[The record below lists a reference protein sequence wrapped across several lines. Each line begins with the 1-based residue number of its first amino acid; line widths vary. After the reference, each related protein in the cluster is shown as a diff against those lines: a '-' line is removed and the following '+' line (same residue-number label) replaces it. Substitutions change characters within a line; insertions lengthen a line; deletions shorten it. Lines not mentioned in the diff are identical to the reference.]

1 MAVREKLYLSPGQM
15 VARYPNTSEP
25 YWAQLRYT
33 GLGPKFIK
41 LSLKRVVY
49 DLDDVEA
56 WEASR
61 KGTKTGEALA

>member
-1 MAVREKLYLSPGQM
+1 MAVREKLYLSAKQM
-15 VARYPNTSEP
+15 VDRYPGTSEP

-49 DLDDVEA
+49 DLEDVEA
-56 WEASR
+56 WEAAR
-61 KGTKTGEALA
+61 KGSRTGEVSA